1 MKPQFKLTRPLA
13 AACAMAT
20 LACAS
25 WAAPSTAPA
34 ECGLIGS
41 WSGYE
46 TGDLY
51 WLGTH
56 SPGTYPTSG
65 TMQMDWTYVSPSLLS
80 GAARLTNGRGV
91 WELVRKGQYRYTWYA
106 YGLDASGGTFYTV
119 RVSGLAQNTDC
130 NNVQIG
136 YKYEIFYPPVEP
148 ALMSSAVPVEVK
160 TGTAYE
166 KRLLQAPATP

>member
-1 MKPQFKLTRPLA
+1 MNSPNTLIRTLT
-13 AACAMAT
+13 AACATAALASAT
-20 LACAS
+20 
-25 WAAPSTAPA
+25 WAAPATAPA
-34 ECGLIGS
+34 ECALVGS

-56 SPGTYPTSG
+56 TPGTYPTGGS
-65 TMQMDWTYVSPSLLS
+65 MQMDWTYVSPSLLS
-80 GAARLTNGRGV
+80 GAARLTGGRGV
-91 WELVRKGQYRYTWYA
+91 WEQVRKGQYKYTWYA
-106 YGLDASGGTFYTV
+106 YGIDASGGIFYTV

-130 NNVQIG
+130 NSVQIG

-148 ALMSSAVPVEVK
+148 QQMSSAVPVEVK

-166 KRLLQAPATP
+166 NRLLQAPATP